1 MRKQMNIS
9 VNKKKQGRILILP
22 CFASVPIRLQTCDI
36 F

>member
-1 MRKQMNIS
+1 MRKQKDIS
-9 VNKKKQGRILILP
+9 ANKKKQGRILTLP